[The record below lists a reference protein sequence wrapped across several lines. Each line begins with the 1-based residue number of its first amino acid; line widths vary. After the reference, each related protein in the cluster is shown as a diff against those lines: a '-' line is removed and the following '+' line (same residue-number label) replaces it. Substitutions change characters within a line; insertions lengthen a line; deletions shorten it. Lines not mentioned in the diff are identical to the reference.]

1 MATRPS
7 VKNPLTVLRR
17 HRNFRIFWLG
27 QTASLIGTW
36 MQSVGQ
42 GWMALQLTN
51 SAFMVGLVAA
61 AGAFPVMLL
70 SLYGGVI
77 ADRHDKLKLVTIAQA
92 LLLVQASLLWWF
104 VWSGHITVGWLLGL
118 TLANGAI
125 SAFEVPARQS
135 FIIDL
140 VVKEDLA
147 EAIALNA
154 GGFNLARIIGPSIA
168 GLVIHEAGLA
178 WCFAINA
185 LSYLAV
191 LISLFRIKLQR
202 RPQVAASGSF
212 LEGFLQGARY
222 TRRTPEVWSLMR
234 LVGVFAIFS
243 APYLALMPVIARDV
257 LHGNAG
263 SYGWLLTSVGI
274 GGLAGALAL
283 ATLGQRARGLLLERA
298 SYAFSILLMAFSLSR
313 SVPLSCMLL
322 LGIGFTMILTNAVA
336 NGLLQGL
343 VPDALR
349 GRVMAAYVWVVVGVG
364 PVIGPF
370 LAGLAAKAIGSATTV
385 GIGAAV
391 TLIYARYVF
400 SRRSELR
407 ALV

>member
-1 MATRPS
+1 MPTRS
-7 VKNPLTVLRR
+7 TVKNPLTVLRR

-36 MQSVGQ
+36 MQAVGQ

-61 AGAFPVMLL
+61 AVAFPVLLL

-77 ADRHDKLKLVTIAQA
+77 ADRHDKLRLVTIAQG
-92 LLLVQASLLWWF
+92 LLLLQASLLWWF
-104 VWSGHITVGWLLGL
+104 VWSGHITIGWLLAL
-118 TLANGAI
+118 TLANGTI

-140 VVKEDLA
+140 VVREDIA
-147 EAIALNA
+147 EAIALNS

-191 LISLFRIKLQR
+191 LVSLFRIRIR
-202 RPQVAASGSF
+202 RRQAIAERGSF
-212 LEGFLQGARY
+212 LEGFMQGARFI
-222 TRRTPEVWSLMR
+222 RRTPEVWTLMR
-234 LVGVFAIFS
+234 LVGVFAIFT

-263 SYGWLLTSVGI
+263 SYGWLLTAVGV
-274 GGLAGALAL
+274 GGLSGALAL
-283 ATLGQRARGLLLERA
+283 ATLGQRGRGWLLERA
-298 SYAFSILLMAFSLSR
+298 SYAFSILLIAFSLSR
-313 SVPLSCMLL
+313 SVALSAVLL
-322 LGIGFTMILTNAVA
+322 LGIGFTMILTGAVA

-343 VPDALR
+343 APDALR
-349 GRVMAAYVWVVVGVG
+349 GRVMAAYVWVVVGIG

-370 LAGLAAKAIGSATTV
+370 LAGLAARTVGAATTV

-391 TLIYARYVF
+391 SLMYGRYVF
-400 SRRSELR
+400 STRPELR